1 MTSELPWILSLTS
14 AAAEASQREPNPAH
28 AANAKDSGTS
38 SRDANGADMLN
49 GADTLRALRISE
61 SRYRRLF
68 ETAQDGI
75 LLLNAD
81 TAQIEDV
88 NPYLVKMLGYSHD
101 QFLGKKLWEVGPFA
115 DIAQSKEMFAELQM
129 MGYVRYEDLPLI
141 SNSGK
146 HIPVEFVSNT
156 YDCDGIKVIQC
167 NVRDISERKQLEKA
181 LRLLAFHDPL
191 THLPNRRLL
200 LDRLE
205 QAMYASKRQNSH
217 VAVLYL
223 DLDDFKALNDSAGHD
238 AGDQLLIEV
247 SQRLL
252 QAVREVDSVARI
264 GGDEFVVLL
273 EALGEDLD
281 QATTYATSV
290 ADKIRL
296 SLGADYFLGFTRYRG
311 SCSIG
316 TKLFFGDQADAD
328 QILREADQ
336 AMYADKRAQHGK
348 SE

>member
-1 MTSELPWILSLTS
+1 MTSELPWILNLTS
-14 AAAEASQREPNPAH
+14 PAAQASQRGPNPAN
-28 AANAKDSGTS
+28 AANAEHAAASGTS
-38 SRDANGADMLN
+38 SHDAKGE
-49 GADTLRALRISE
+49 DTLKALRVSE

-88 NPYLVKMLGYSHD
+88 NPYLVNMLGYSHD

-115 DIAQSKEMFAELQM
+115 DIAQSKEMFAELQT

-141 SNSGK
+141 SRGGK

-167 NVRDISERKQLEKA
+167 NIRDISERKRLEKA

-205 QAMYASKRQNSH
+205 QAMYGSKRLNSYL
-217 VAVLYL
+217 AVLYL

-252 QAVREVDSVARI
+252 KVVREVDSVARI

-273 EALGEDLD
+273 EALGADLD

-290 ADKIRL
+290 AAKIRL

-316 TKLFFGDQADAD
+316 TKLFFGDETDAD
-328 QILREADQ
+328 QILREADR

-348 SE
+348 